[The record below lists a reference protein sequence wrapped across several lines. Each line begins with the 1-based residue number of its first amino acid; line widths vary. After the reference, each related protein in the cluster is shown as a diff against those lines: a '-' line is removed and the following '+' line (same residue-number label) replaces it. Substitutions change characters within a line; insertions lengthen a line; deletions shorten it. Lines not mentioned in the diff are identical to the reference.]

1 MQFFIS
7 LKENAT
13 LNQFKDDIRP
23 TIYNIIDLIIEY
35 INTDGSNDSKDILV
49 DLNKQLDIII
59 SKLNALGYTYTPESN
74 PDPNEEEFKNLL
86 EKFKEELSYFY
97 NNLSKEMLESFNT
110 QVKYM
115 SNLVDT
121 HITNFIGEEIL

>member
-35 INTDGSNDSKDILV
+35 INTDGNNDSKDILV

-59 SKLNALGYTYTPESN
+59 SKLNALGYTYMPESN
-74 PDPNEEEFKNLL
+74 PDPSEEEFKNLL

-115 SNLVDT
+115 SNLIDM
-121 HITNFIGEEIL
+121 HITNFID

>member
-59 SKLNALGYTYTPESN
+59 SKLRIKS
-74 PDPNEEEFKNLL
+74 
-86 EKFKEELSYFY
+86 
-97 NNLSKEMLESFNT
+97 
-110 QVKYM
+110 
-115 SNLVDT
+115 
-121 HITNFIGEEIL
+121 